1 MLVAHALLLDMDG
14 LMVDSEPL
22 WFEVE
27 RDFLASRGGTFTRE
41 MADACVGR
49 GLAATLRTMRAGH
62 EFDLDV
68 ERDGAEVVD
77 RFIARVG
84 ALELMPGCRE
94 LLDAARGRAK
104 MALASSSSRRLVE
117 AVVARF
123 DLGRWLDA
131 VVSGD
136 DVTHPK
142 PAPDIFVEAARRL
155 DVDAAYAVVLE
166 DSLAGAQAG
175 RAAGMPVIA
184 VPEKRTP
191 AFDETATHVVADLH
205 AARALLT
212 WA

>member
-1 MLVAHALLLDMDG
+1 MLVARALLLDMDG

-27 RDFLASRGGTFTRE
+27 RDFLAARGGTFTRE

-49 GLAATLRTMRAGH
+49 GLAATLRTMRAAH

-68 ERDGAEVVD
+68 DRDGVEVVD

-84 ALELMPGCRE
+84 ALKLMPGCLE
-94 LLDAARGRAK
+94 LLDAARGRVLL
-104 MALASSSSRRLVE
+104 ALASSSSRRLVD
-117 AVVARF
+117 AVIARF
-123 DLGRWLDA
+123 ELGGWLDA

-142 PAPDIFVEAARRL
+142 PAPDIFLEAARRL
-155 DVDAAYAVVLE
+155 GIAATAAVVLE
-166 DSLAGAQAG
+166 DSLAGVQAG
-175 RAAGMPVIA
+175 RAAGMAVIA
-184 VPEKRTP
+184 VPERRSP
-191 AFDETATHVVADLH
+191 AFEEAASYVVDDLH
-205 AARALLT
+205 SARALLT